1 MEREGLHCCMWWCSD
16 VNAACLSAVIKPVGE
31 KLSVCQHGDT
41 CTHMCNL
48 GILGAFFR
56 SRRLQ

>member
-31 KLSVCQHGDT
+31 KLSVCLHAVLFARIL
-41 CTHMCNL
+41 CN
-48 GILGAFFR
+48 FR
-56 SRRLQ
+56 DRVSRFS